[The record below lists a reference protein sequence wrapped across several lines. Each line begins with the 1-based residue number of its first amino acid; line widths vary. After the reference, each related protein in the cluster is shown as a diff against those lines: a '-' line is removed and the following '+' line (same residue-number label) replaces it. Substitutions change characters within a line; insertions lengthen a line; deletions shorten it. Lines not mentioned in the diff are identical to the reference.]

1 MSTGK
6 IIVDR
11 RDAMVEMRLSNPDK
25 FNAMSLEM
33 WLTLATHLR
42 ALHEDPTVRALVIRG
57 DGDKAFVSGADISEF
72 DRVRSA
78 ESGSGAYDRAVE
90 DAQQALIGCSFP
102 VIASIHGV
110 CMGGGLGLALAC
122 DLRYASTTA
131 RFRMPA
137 ARLGLGYSLSGVRR
151 MVDIVGAARAA
162 DLFMT
167 ARTFDAHEAERI
179 GLVHSIYPA
188 QTLDAVVAETVRNV
202 ASNAPLTLSLVKA
215 AINLALAGNADPSN
229 QSEQASIE
237 IERRRQ
243 MCINSRD
250 YVEGRRAFAEKRE
263 PRFTGQ

>member
-1 MSTGK
+1 MSTGT

-11 RDAMVEMRLSNPDK
+11 RDATVEIRLSNPDK

-202 ASNAPLTLSLVKA
+202 ASNAPLTLSLVKT
-215 AINLALAGNADPSN
+215 AINLALAGNADPSH

-243 MCINSRD
+243 MCINSGD

-263 PRFTGQ
+263 PRFTGK

>member
-6 IIVDR
+6 VIVDR
-11 RDAMVEMRLSNPDK
+11 RDATVEVRLSNPDK

-33 WLTLATHLR
+33 WLTLATHIR
-42 ALHEDPTVRALVIRG
+42 ALHEDSTVRALVIRG

-78 ESGSGAYDRAVE
+78 ESGSGAYDRAVQ

-102 VIASIHGV
+102 VIASIHGI

-188 QTLDAVVAETVRNV
+188 PTLDAVVAETVCNV
-202 ASNAPLTLSLVKA
+202 AANAPLTLSLVKA
-215 AINLALAGNADPSN
+215 AIHLSLAGNADHSN

-243 MCINSRD
+243 VCVNSSD
-250 YVEGRRAFAEKRE
+250 YAEGRRAFAQKRE
-263 PRFTGQ
+263 PRFTGK